1 MKNKTKSYYINS
13 EHAKKERRLQA
24 LKTKKE
30 KEEQKLLETTSLGKL
45 IH

>member
-1 MKNKTKSYYINS
+1 MSKSKSYLVNA
-13 EHAKKERRLQA
+13 EKAKNERRLQA